1 MKEFYLATV
10 VMESDNLEKSI
21 DNIDVFIQRNND
33 NVKLM
38 WLKTITIK
46 NKIVFRVRI
55 NNNVSRM
62 LYNLQVWCSPV
73 SINCHLVT
81 CDK

>member
-55 NNNVSRM
+55 NNHVSRM
-62 LYNLQVWCSPV
+62 L
-73 SINCHLVT
+73 
-81 CDK
+81 

>member
-21 DNIDVFIQRNND
+21 EYIDMFIQSNND
-33 NVKLM
+33 VKLM

-62 LYNLQVWCSPV
+62 LYSLQLWCSPV